1 MSIEYRKNDLELTD
15 YYYTNDGKPN
25 FIFVRKDSIYTP
37 RFADTDIP
45 GYRYYFNKDYLL
57 KWRWV
62 DKPFDVKER
71 ALKSHRSEAKPQYL
85 YQNSS
90 KKEKKAFDK
99 EEAKM
104 LNAAYNTLAAM
115 KKKSE
120 HGRLHGYVI
129 DREGKPVKGAKVE
142 ILENGKLVGEL
153 TTNEKGLYE
162 TGIMEN
168 KDGYDLKISADGF
181 GEVEVKGVKVAET
194 DEVILVEVI
203 ILVKASDKDSK
214 VSLNLFDAE
223 KAKKKNKKYKRTPL
237 KKAKVVIRKGM
248 ENRSGD
254 IVLETIGNEKGKAD
268 FNLPNGIY
276 TVEILVDG
284 YVTAY
289 RSLVVEGDVKESL
302 PLVKKPK
309 KKGMKIVVNWEG
321 DTDLDST
328 LFTPNEGIEGEVFYV
343 GSGRKKEGKTK
354 LILDGKKDYTTEV
367 ITIDDASKGNF
378 KYYVSDYTKARK
390 KDYTSKDMKKL
401 KIIVYVYDENGLVAI
416 YTLPYDVNGIIWEVF
431 EVKNG
436 KVLPLQKTYS
446 NVKGK
451 EWWTS
456 DKTVTKNE
464 LAHREYEKLL
474 REIMRDPNMEN
485 IFREK
490 LDKYDYYNLTNSPVT
505 TLKLSFAYHDFDEDK
520 VDELIVEGEGVS
532 YEGRFAGLGVLYK
545 FNKKIIPIVK
555 KSFGLDHFVDS
566 LDYGFDSNYIYEIYY
581 SNSSNIMHCHLLKN
595 GMLVPIKNWEF
606 HVPGREKTYYF
617 VMEKEV
623 DEETYRRETEK
634 YSSNTYV
641 KTIPLTDAN
650 LKKYRKTY
658 NSTDFREYKN
668 Y

>member
-1 MSIEYRKNDLELTD
+1 MKPKHKFLLSLLALSLVTGSLGACGKKDGEKEAGSKVEATKQTSETEKAGSDEAKKPEETSESEPQEEVREQSSYKLFPMKFDEIDVYAKKKKPEKRKYEWNWDHKLFYRIEGLKLGGKLIREDNGKKALTLKDFKIRRKVLKNKKTGNRMEYEIYTHPKTKKINKIVSIEYRKNDLELTD

-99 EEAKM
+99 EEVKM

-115 KKKSE
+115 KEKSE
-120 HGRLHGYVI
+120 HGRLHGYVV
-129 DREGKPVKGAKVE
+129 DKVGQPVKGAKVE

-181 GEVEVKGVKVAET
+181 GEVEVKGVKVTET

-203 ILVKASDKDSK
+203 VLVKATDTESK
-214 VSLNLFDAE
+214 VSLSLFDAE
-223 KAKKKNKKYKRTPL
+223 KTKEENKKYKRTPL
-237 KKAKVVIRKGM
+237 KKAKVVVRKGM

-254 IVLETIGNEKGKAD
+254 IVLETTGNEKGEAD

-276 TVEILVDG
+276 TVEIIMDG

-321 DTDLDST
+321 DADLDST
-328 LFTPNEGIEGEVFYV
+328 LFTPNEGVEGEVFYV

-354 LILDGKKDYTTEV
+354 LLLDGKKDYTTEV

-378 KYYVSDYTKARK
+378 KYYVSDYTRARK

-416 YTLPYDVNGIIWEVF
+416 YTLPYDVNGIIWE
-431 EVKNG
+431 
-436 KVLPLQKTYS
+436 
-446 NVKGK
+446 
-451 EWWTS
+451 
-456 DKTVTKNE
+456 
-464 LAHREYEKLL
+464 
-474 REIMRDPNMEN
+474 
-485 IFREK
+485 
-490 LDKYDYYNLTNSPVT
+490 
-505 TLKLSFAYHDFDEDK
+505 
-520 VDELIVEGEGVS
+520 
-532 YEGRFAGLGVLYK
+532 
-545 FNKKIIPIVK
+545 
-555 KSFGLDHFVDS
+555 S
-566 LDYGFDSNYIYEIYY
+566 L
-581 SNSSNIMHCHLLKN
+581 
-595 GMLVPIKNWEF
+595 
-606 HVPGREKTYYF
+606 
-617 VMEKEV
+617 
-623 DEETYRRETEK
+623 
-634 YSSNTYV
+634 
-641 KTIPLTDAN
+641 
-650 LKKYRKTY
+650 
-658 NSTDFREYKN
+658 
-668 Y
+668 